1 MRVDMNLGTKCVCVW
16 SGGAGGGRGYEDML
30 EGCGGLR
37 WRWTGGQNGGWEGE
51 LCMKISLGGG
61 I

>member
-1 MRVDMNLGTKCVCVW
+1 MCVEW
-16 SGGAGGGRGYEDML
+16 GGGGRGSEDML

-61 I
+61 GWI